1 MEFRVKT
8 VFQCGKLIIM
18 KKYFRLYGHFSK
30 FAVMK
35 NLAYPNDFI
44 IWSVVDILWSVVN
57 LGFYRII
64 LLNIPVISGW
74 NFDQLILPIGLIHLL
89 SAFIWGLM
97 YGNMVEIPKDV
108 NKGTLDLYLTK
119 PVNNQFLV
127 STRYVGLN
135 LIPTFI
141 IGIFLTWYGLV
152 VNHVLSWA
160 SVLLVLISLGSAVI
174 ISYSVWFMTV
184 TLAFWVNRLQNIAE
198 VFPHSLDIAKYPV
211 SIYPPLARYIFIFII
226 PFAFL
231 GFVPAEII
239 LGRSPLSIIFLP
251 ILAASVLLFLSHR
264 FWGFALRHYSSAS
277 S

>member
-8 VFQCGKLIIM
+8 LFQCGKLITM

-35 NLAYPNDFI
+35 NLAYPDDFI
-44 IWSVVDILWSVVN
+44 TWSVVDILWSVVN
-57 LGFYRII
+57 LGFYRIL

-135 LIPTFI
+135 LIPTFC

-174 ISYSVWFMTV
+174 ISYSVWFMTI

-211 SIYPPLARYIFIFII
+211 SIYPPLARYIFVFVI

-239 LGRSPLSIIFLP
+239 LGRSSWLTIFLP
-251 ILAASVLLFLSHR
+251 VLTASVLLFLSHR
-264 FWGFALRHYSSAS
+264 FWNFALRRYSSAS